1 MSASVERVAA
11 ANADIIR
18 AYVAR
23 REAEAALDKANAA
36 LDESREA
43 FYQALGI
50 PRWVTP
56 VTDLGPVG
64 ARDTS

>member
-23 REAEAALDKANAA
+23 NEAEAALDKANAA
-36 LDESREA
+36 LDEAREA
-43 FYQALGI
+43 FYRALEE
-50 PRWVTP
+50 VEE
-56 VTDLGPVG
+56 
-64 ARDTS
+64 

>member
-23 REAEAALDKANAA
+23 NKAEAALDKATAA
-36 LDESREA
+36 LDEAREA
-43 FYQALGI
+43 FYRALAE
-50 PRWVTP
+50 VEE
-56 VTDLGPVG
+56 
-64 ARDTS
+64 